1 MVDWCK
7 SDRNSELL
15 LLDYDVRQN
24 LTRVKTPG
32 GKVFTWE
39 YDAYDRIRKR
49 TFPSGETLSY
59 LYEGTNLQ
67 SIVNSLKRS
76 LTFVFNDRME
86 LERLTYPNGISRKW
100 KYDNLGRTL
109 ESTDVK
115 GNVTRYEYDLLG
127 RVTKLA
133 EPDGNEH
140 HFRYDASG
148 NLIHASDKL
157 REVEFDYGALGV
169 LTKRKQG
176 NRTLKFGYNS
186 ELQLTSISNEKQE
199 FYRFGLDGLGQV
211 VEETGFDGIIRR
223 YDRDGLGRV
232 RKLARPAG
240 RWTEFLYDGIGN
252 VIKEEQYDGKVTLYA
267 YDNDSQLK
275 KAFNEVCKVEFKR
288 DKSGRIIEEKQDG
301 YTVNRTFDKQGNC
314 LRTTS
319 SLGADIQSTHTEDG
333 FLSGMSAGENKDW
346 QASWQRDETGL
357 EINRSI
363 NNGLEIRTWR
373 DNFGREIKKHI
384 TPKDSITTGSYSYQW
399 GISHRLLQ
407 KSDDVSGLITTFEY
421 NEFDDLSSAV
431 YRQGSE
437 VETIYKVPDRIGAV
451 YRQWDRRDREYGK
464 GGKLLEDKEYYYHY
478 DPEGNLIFKEC
489 RQVQPDGMLYIDKKQ
504 RAKALGI
511 EYRGSGMGWQYDWY
525 SNGMLRKVTR
535 LDGAEVL
542 FTYDGLGRRLTKS
555 YLYDVTRWV
564 WDGNT
569 PLHECVTK
577 HKDKEKPLP
586 PIQADDENLI
596 TWVFEDGTFVPVAK
610 ITKDEQ
616 FTIVTDYLGTPVQMY
631 NRHGE
636 KTWDCTLDI
645 YGKVRTFEGSSLSD
659 CMWRYQGQ
667 YEDAETGLYY
677 NRFRYYDSSTG
688 NYLNQDPIGLVGNNP
703 TLYSYVPDTNG
714 WVDIWGL
721 ELVVVDPMN
730 INYSQRTVSQIR
742 IWDASKYTKPIDVIV
757 VDGQMVSYDNRR
769 LLAAQNAGLESLE
782 VNVVKGD
789 DIMPGS
795 KSTWSDKFKKRFRD
809 QRNID
814 AGGIVPETG
823 LKEKPQL
830 ESDVKAKG
838 SYH

>member
-1 MVDWCK
+1 VDSERYSIV
-7 SDRNSELL
+7 SDYLGRPVQAFDDSGEL
-15 LLDYDVRQN
+15 VWQ
-24 LTRVKTPG
+24 T
-32 GKVFTWE
+32 E
-39 YDAYDRIRKR
+39 YDIYGGLRHLE
-49 TFPSGETLSY
+49 GEK
-59 LYEGTNLQ
+59 GF
-67 SIVNSLKRS
+67 IP
-76 LTFVFNDRME
+76 FRMQGM
-86 LERLTYPNGISRKW
+86 YA
-100 KYDNLGRTL
+100 DN
-109 ESTDVK
+109 E
-115 GNVTRYEYDLLG
+115 
-127 RVTKLA
+127 
-133 EPDGNEH
+133 
-140 HFRYDASG
+140 
-148 NLIHASDKL
+148 
-157 REVEFDYGALGV
+157 
-169 LTKRKQG
+169 
-176 NRTLKFGYNS
+176 
-186 ELQLTSISNEKQE
+186 
-199 FYRFGLDGLGQV
+199 LDGLYYNR
-211 VEETGFDGIIRR
+211 FRW
-223 YDRDGLGRV
+223 YDSNAGNYISQDPIGL
-232 RKLARPAG
+232 
-240 RWTEFLYDGIGN
+240 IGGN
-252 VIKEEQYDGKVTLYA
+252 STLYA
-267 YDNDSQLK
+267 FVIDANSEIDEFGL
-275 KAFNEVCKVEFKR
+275 FFGKVIG
-288 DKSGRIIEEKQDG
+288 S
-301 YTVNRTFDKQGNC
+301 
-314 LRTTS
+314 
-319 SLGADIQSTHTEDG
+319 AQSTHT
-333 FLSGMSAGENKDW
+333 
-346 QASWQRDETGL
+346 
-357 EINRSI
+357 
-363 NNGLEIRTWR
+363 
-373 DNFGREIKKHI
+373 FGHAAISRIYADIYSLNPKVQHVTLDF

-407 KSDDVSGLITTFEY
+407 KSDDVSGLITTFEC

-431 YRQGSE
+431 YLQGSE

-511 EYRGSGMGWQYDWY
+511 AYRGSGMGWEYDWY

-542 FTYDGLGRRLTKS
+542 FTYDGLGRRLTKC

-586 PIQADDENLI
+586 PIHRDDENLI

-757 VDGQMVSYDNRR
+757 FDGQMVSYDNRR

-782 VNVVKGD
+782 VNVVNGD

-795 KSTWSDKFKKRFRD
+795 KSTWSDKFKKT
-809 QRNID
+809 I
-814 AGGIVPETG
+814 
-823 LKEKPQL
+823 
-830 ESDVKAKG
+830 
-838 SYH
+838 